1 MLRARL
7 HPRLRPR
14 QTRARPLTVAAHLRP
29 RPAGGEASVQLD
41 LRRARGEERAED
53 TDRAVVEAGRHGED
67 EGLDAVVPREADSI
81 GRRDHRLARVGERV
95 EEQRLDRALEPARH
109 GEVVAVDPHLAA
121 RQLALGEERV
131 ARPRGAPEHAPVAE
145 AIRRGLTA
153 VVAQADERVLAG
165 HQDVVGIDGRGH
177 VAATSTRASLKHAP
191 SEMSAW
197 CAGQSADTVWP
208 LSLVASQAPLS
219 VATTPRGTASLTLS
233 GRWISP
239 RSFHTRTRTPSRRP
253 RARASSGCI
262 SSGGIPSATWSPPN
276 VEVMRRSDA
285 GEIRVSEYRDS
296 TGRQLGS
303 RASYFR
309 SRYADASST
318 RPDGVFGKTFL
329 KRIASSPSTVIA
341 SARSVGSRLGR
352 TPARRGSSGSRASS
366 ISSASLA
373 RKTGSVKPK
382 RAASRRKISVFG
394 RASFLG
400 GITGSARWSQG
411 WPYAGERSA
420 CSKWL

>member
-145 AIRRGLTA
+145 AIGLGLAA
-153 VVAQADERVLAG
+153 VVAQTDERVLAG
-165 HQDVVGIDGRGH
+165 HEDVVGIDGRRH

-219 VATTPRGTASLTLS
+219 VATTPRGTASLILS

-239 RSFHTRTRTPSRRP
+239 SSLKTRTRMPSRKP
-253 RARASSGCI
+253 LARASSGCI
-262 SSGGIPSATWSPPN
+262 SSGGAPSATWSPPN
-276 VEVMRRSDA
+276 VEVMRWSDA
-285 GEIRVSEYRDS
+285 GEIRASAYRDS
-296 TGRQLGS
+296 TGRQPGS
-303 RASYFR
+303 RAWYLR

-318 RPDGVFGKTFL
+318 FPEGVFGKTFL
-329 KRIASSPSTVIA
+329 KRIASSPATDIA
-341 SARSVGSRLGR
+341 SARSVDRRLGR
-352 TPARRGSSGSRASS
+352 TPPRRGSSGSRASS

-373 RKTGSVKPK
+373 RKIGSVRPK

-394 RASFLG
+394 SASPWG
-400 GITGSARWSQG
+400 RIAGSARWSQC
-411 WPYAGERSA
+411 WPYAG
-420 CSKWL
+420 

>member
-1 MLRARL
+1 MGPVYATSSEGASMAPSEPQGRLRGRSPRSKSRESDAPLRARL

-81 GRRDHRLARVGERV
+81 GRRDDHLDGRRARVARAAELGRGHRLARVGERV

-145 AIRRGLTA
+145 AVGLGLAA
-153 VVAQADERVLAG
+153 VVAQTDERVLAG
-165 HQDVVGIDGRGH
+165 HQDVAGIDGRRH
-177 VAATSTRASLKHAP
+177 VAATSTRASLKPAP
-191 SEMSAW
+191 SEQSAS
-197 CAGQSADTVWP
+197 CAGPD
-208 LSLVASQAPLS
+208 
-219 VATTPRGTASLTLS
+219 G
-233 GRWISP
+233 GEM
-239 RSFHTRTRTPSRRP
+239 
-253 RARASSGCI
+253 RAS
-262 SSGGIPSATWSPPN
+262 A
-276 VEVMRRSDA
+276 
-285 GEIRVSEYRDS
+285 YRDS
-296 TGRQLGS
+296 PGRHAGS
-303 RASYFR
+303 RAWYLR

-318 RPDGVFGKTFL
+318 FPEGVFGKTFL
-329 KRIASSPSTVIA
+329 KRIASSPATDIA
-341 SARSVGSRLGR
+341 SARSVQRRLGR
-352 TPARRGSSGSRASS
+352 TPPRRGSSGSRASS

-373 RKTGSVKPK
+373 RKIGSVRPK

-394 RASFLG
+394 SASPWG
-400 GITGSARWSQG
+400 RIAGSARWSQC
-411 WPYAGERSA
+411 WPYAGRDR
-420 CSKWL
+420 

>member
-1 MLRARL
+1 MGPVYATSSEGASMAPSEPQGRLRGRSPRSKSRESDAPLRARL

-81 GRRDHRLARVGERV
+81 GRRDDHLDGRRARVARAAELGRDHRLARVGERV

-109 GEVVAVDPHLAA
+109 DETVAVDPHLAA

-145 AIRRGLTA
+145 AVGLGLAA
-153 VVAQADERVLAG
+153 VVAQTDERVLAG
-165 HQDVVGIDGRGH
+165 HQDVAGIDGRRH

-219 VATTPRGTASLTLS
+219 VQTTPRGSASLMRS
-233 GRWISP
+233 GRRISP
-239 RSFHTRTRTPSRRP
+239 RSFQIRTRVPSWRP
-253 RARASSGCI
+253 RACASSGCI
-262 SSGGIPSATWSPPN
+262 SSGGGPSATWRPPN
-276 VEVMRRSDA
+276 VDVMRRSDA

-296 TGRQLGS
+296 TGRQL
-303 RASYFR
+303 
-309 SRYADASST
+309 
-318 RPDGVFGKTFL
+318 
-329 KRIASSPSTVIA
+329 
-341 SARSVGSRLGR
+341 
-352 TPARRGSSGSRASS
+352 
-366 ISSASLA
+366 
-373 RKTGSVKPK
+373 
-382 RAASRRKISVFG
+382 
-394 RASFLG
+394 
-400 GITGSARWSQG
+400 
-411 WPYAGERSA
+411 
-420 CSKWL
+420 